1 MNEIQK
7 NHDRIA
13 KNLTE
18 DCENFEEKYNNCKE
32 KRKKTQIEYDIIKN
46 ECDKVNLALY
56 NSIQN
61 YEKRIADMKEN
72 FDNEIREEKKRVED
86 FLKFNED
93 LRDSDIYS
101 VYKDLRKKFEEKLR
115 ECIEYKDISEKIS
128 K

>member
-1 MNEIQK
+1 
-7 NHDRIA
+7 
-13 KNLTE
+13 
-18 DCENFEEKYNNCKE
+18 
-32 KRKKTQIEYDIIKN
+32 
-46 ECDKVNLALY
+46 
-56 NSIQN
+56 
-61 YEKRIADMKEN
+61 MKEN